1 MSCCLRMAVGL
12 VGFGILAVETDI
24 CCSYWS
30 PVSTLVLAES
40 SVAAAAADS
49 QVFVRPVCHIST
61 EKTQGLVTG
70 SGLKLELSHL

>member
-1 MSCCLRMAVGL
+1 MAVGL

-40 SVAAAAADS
+40 SVAAAAVS
-49 QVFVRPVCHIST
+49 QVFVRPVCHVST
-61 EKTQGLVTG
+61 EKSQGLVTR